1 MGAAMPDGGE
11 LTLIGRSYC
20 HLCDEMRSAVLRIAA
35 QRGLR
40 LEDVDV
46 DDDPALEARWGD
58 LVPVLLWQGQ
68 EVCHYRLDPRA
79 LHDALEA
86 GTRYTARA

>member
-1 MGAAMPDGGE
+1 MTLAGGE

-20 HLCDEMRSAVLRIAA
+20 HLCDEMRSAILRVT
-35 QRGLR
+35 QRRGMRLR
-40 LEDVDV
+40 EVDV

-68 EVCHYRLDPRA
+68 EVCHYRFNPRA

-86 GTRYTARA
+86 GAGFAAQA